1 MSSGQICIDLKEG
14 EHTNHNECNR
24 ERFPEESQQLNS
36 LGYFFF
42 KSGKGGCKMTY
53 TCEGVRPLCL
63 FLRLKEAKS

>member
-36 LGYFFF
+36 LGYFFLNLER
-42 KSGKGGCKMTY
+42 GDA
-53 TCEGVRPLCL
+53 R
-63 FLRLKEAKS
+63 